1 MRKRKSV
8 VVELTSL
15 LDVIF
20 IMLFMVMNRSQTA
33 AEEAENT
40 ARQEISAAQSQVE
53 EMQNEVDGYREIISE
68 VEAERA
74 NLEAVKHKLNSY
86 EVFDEYASIVSV
98 YVIDNTYKRTIKVET
113 VSEAVTIDYS
123 WENMD
128 YAEETLK
135 KALNDCI
142 SDSENPVFIVFSY
155 NGDKLYRQDYT
166 LVSEVMTEVHGG
178 YENVYIKFDDTS
190 KK

>member
-113 VSEAVTIDYS
+113 VGEAVTIDYG

>member
-33 AEEAENT
+33 AAEAQNMAAE
-40 ARQEISAAQSQVE
+40 EISAAQVQVE
-53 EMQNEVDGYREIISE
+53 EMQQEVDSYREIISE

-74 NLEAVKHKLNSY
+74 ELETMNSKLNSY
-86 EVFDEYASIVSV
+86 EVFDEYATIVSV
-98 YVIDNTYKRTIKVET
+98 TVVDNIYKRTIRVDGGSKT
-113 VSEAVTIDYS
+113 VDIDFT
-123 WENMD
+123 WDNMD
-128 YAEETLK
+128 YAGGALGD
-135 KALNDCI
+135 ALNSCI
-142 SDSENPVFIVFSY
+142 KDSENPVFIVFSY

-166 LVSEVMTEVHGG
+166 LVSEVMTEVHSG

-190 KK
+190 KN

>member
-20 IMLFMVMNRSQTA
+20 IMLFMVMNRSQAAAAEAQNTA
-33 AEEAENT
+33 AE
-40 ARQEISAAQSQVE
+40 EISAAQVQVE
-53 EMQNEVDGYREIISE
+53 EMQQEVDSYREIISE

-74 NLEAVKHKLNSY
+74 ELEAMNSKLNSY
-86 EVFDEYASIVSV
+86 EVFDEYATIVSV
-98 YVIDNTYKRTIKVET
+98 TVVDNIYKRTIRVDGGSET
-113 VSEAVTIDYS
+113 VDIDFT
-123 WENMD
+123 WDNMD
-128 YAEETLK
+128 YAGEALGD
-135 KALNDCI
+135 ALNNCI
-142 SDSENPVFIVFSY
+142 KDSENPVFIVFSY

-166 LVSEVMTEVHGG
+166 LVSFVMTEVHSG

-190 KK
+190 KN

>member
-33 AEEAENT
+33 AEEAQNT

-53 EMQNEVDGYREIISE
+53 EMQTEVDSYREIIDE

-74 NLEAVKHKLNSY
+74 NLESVKNKLNSY
-86 EVFDEYASIVSV
+86 EIFDEYASIVSV
-98 YVIDNTYKRTIKVET
+98 FVIDNTYKRTIKVE
-113 VSEAVTIDYS
+113 SGGEAVTIDYG
-123 WENMD
+123 WDNMD
-128 YAEETLK
+128 YASQALE

-142 SDSENPVFIVFSY
+142 ADSGNPVFIVFSY

-166 LVSEVMTEVHGG
+166 LVSDVMTEVHGG
-178 YENVYIKFDDTS
+178 YENVYIKFNDTA